1 MVYRVGEHVNLNG
14 DGERLWIIDK
24 IDRSNI
30 IIRTN
35 NMTGLDH
42 DIKVIRAEDISPV
55 PYSPTSFKTGDLVY
69 FDGDYKKTRVWRIVK
84 IEKSLAVLQTED
96 MEGLD
101 NGTKVV
107 HISDL
112 RGIPRSPMMSP
123 LSSPLSSLSQ
133 QQTPELKF
141 SPTINIIT
149 GDGDNNIETLKADA
163 VAEESADKDIFSQPL
178 IRTTTK
184 TEDSPEKSDGVLSR
198 DSKNIVV
205 KKV

>member
-1 MVYRVGEHVNLNG
+1 
-14 DGERLWIIDK
+14 
-24 IDRSNI
+24 
-30 IIRTN
+30 
-35 NMTGLDH
+35 
-42 DIKVIRAEDISPV
+42 
-55 PYSPTSFKTGDLVY
+55 
-69 FDGDYKKTRVWRIVK
+69 
-84 IEKSLAVLQTED
+84 